1 MVRGIES
8 MDEICGQTTSASPT
22 TDAASSSGSHA
33 SCASSC
39 ASTSSYTTVYA
50 TSGPEASS
58 RSAAPMLEKVRL
70 LWLPTATTTLRSGA
84 LPESLELAIRS

>member
-1 MVRGIES
+1 
-8 MDEICGQTTSASPT
+8 MDEICCQTASASPT

-33 SCASSC
+33 ARASPC

-58 RSAAPMLEKVRL
+58 RSAAQMLEKVRL
-70 LWLPTATTTLRSGA
+70 LWLPNTACTVRSGA
-84 LPESLELAIRS
+84 MPESLELAICS